1 MSNNSNEQ
9 PLHEAYAEM
18 ALRILLDEYT
28 KLDVKKLID
37 DFESSQKANHPLKK
51 IETTANQHSTGTT
64 IHLKLQKWYIKKERI
79 KVGDTSHTSFHH

>member
-51 IETTANQHSTGTT
+51 EKGTIT
-64 IHLKLQKWYIKKERI
+64 D
-79 KVGDTSHTSFHH
+79 V